1 MGKTSEPDLLETG
14 IYTIPEVAELVQAP
28 QDVVRVWVEGHTG
41 KQVAV
46 IDNQLGR
53 VGGKVAV
60 SFTNLME
67 LRFVATFASAG
78 VGLRE
83 IRKIMDEVK
92 ETLAHPHPFATHTV
106 FKTDGKKIVAEIAK
120 RNGVSIYDLRTK
132 NFEMLAVVMKSLKE
146 DVSYDPQGEAIWWR
160 PRPKIAPNVI
170 VHPHFSFGRPILKGS
185 RIPTAT
191 LAQSVKVEGSAAFVA
206 DIFEVPERQV
216 REAVRFEQ
224 ELRKAQSALST
235 SMRLNSI

>member
-1 MGKTSEPDLLETG
+1 MRKNSEPDLLETG

-92 ETLAHPHPFATHTV
+92 ETLEHPHPFATHTV
-106 FKTDGKKIVAEIAK
+106 FKTDGKKVVAEIAR

-132 NFEMLAVVMKSLKE
+132 NFEMLAVVMKSLKD
-146 DVSYDPQGEAIWWR
+146 DVTYDPQGDAVWWR

-170 VHPHFSFGRPILKGS
+170 VHPRFSFGRPILRAS
-185 RIPTAT
+185 RIPTST
-191 LAQSVKVEGSAAFVA
+191 LAQSAKVEGSAAFVA

-216 REAVRFEQ
+216 REAVRFEK
-224 ELRKAQSALST
+224 ELRKAA
-235 SMRLNSI
+235 

>member
-1 MGKTSEPDLLETG
+1 METG

-53 VGGKVAV
+53 VAGKVAV

-67 LRFVATFASAG
+67 LRFVATFATAG

-83 IRKIMDEVK
+83 IRKIMDEVR
-92 ETLAHPHPFATHTV
+92 ETLEHPHPFATHTV

-120 RNGVSIYDLRTK
+120 RNGVSIYDLRTR
-132 NFEMLAVVMKSLKE
+132 NYEMLAVVMKSLKN
-146 DVSYDPQGEAIWWR
+146 DVEYDPEGDAIWWR
-160 PRPKIAPNVI
+160 PRPKI
-170 VHPHFSFGRPILKGS
+170 S
-185 RIPTAT
+185 
-191 LAQSVKVEGSAAFVA
+191 AFV
-206 DIFEVPERQV
+206 
-216 REAVRFEQ
+216 
-224 ELRKAQSALST
+224 
-235 SMRLNSI
+235 

>member
-1 MGKTSEPDLLETG
+1 MKRSSDPDLLETG
-14 IYTIPEVAELVQAP
+14 IYTIPEAAELVEAP
-28 QDVVRVWVEGHTG
+28 QNVVRVWVEGHTG
-41 KQVAV
+41 KQAAV

-67 LRFVATFASAG
+67 LRFVATFANAG
-78 VGLRE
+78 VGLRG

-92 ETLAHPHPFATHTV
+92 ETLEHPHPFATHTI

-120 RNGVSIYDLRTK
+120 RNGVSIYDLRTR
-132 NFEMLAVVMKSLKE
+132 NFEMLAVVMKSLKD
-146 DVSYDPQGEAIWWR
+146 DVTYDPQGDAILWR

-170 VHPHFSFGRPILKGS
+170 VHPHFSFGRPILKAS

-191 LAQSVKVEGSAAFVA
+191 LAQSVKIEGSAAFVA

-216 REAVRFEQ
+216 REAVRFQ
-224 ELRKAQSALST
+224 QALRKAA
-235 SMRLNSI
+235 

>member
-1 MGKTSEPDLLETG
+1 MNKLSVPDLLETG
-14 IYTIPEVAELVQAP
+14 IYTIPEVAELVQAS

-41 KQVAV
+41 KQAAV

-67 LRFVATFASAG
+67 LRFVATFANAG

-83 IRKIMDEVK
+83 IRKIMDEAK
-92 ETLAHPHPFATHTV
+92 ETLEHPHPFATHTV
-106 FKTDGKKIVAEIAK
+106 FKTDGKKIIAEIAQ

-132 NFEMLAVVMKSLKE
+132 NFEMLAVVMRSLKD
-146 DVSYDPQGEAIWWR
+146 DVTYDPRGDAISWR
-160 PRPKIAPNVI
+160 PRPTIAPNVI
-170 VHPHFSFGRPILKGS
+170 VHPHFSFGRPVLQAS

-206 DIFEVPERQV
+206 DIFDVPERQV
-216 REAVRFEQ
+216 REAVKFEQ
-224 ELRKAQSALST
+224 ELRKAA
-235 SMRLNSI
+235 